1 MPQPC
6 SKPLSSNPFESYR
19 DPETGQW
26 KVRYPAS
33 PLPVVPQ
40 PATQPTCEKV
50 KRTPKL
56 RQWEKLPLSATANP
70 KAANPKVAQTKVA

>member
-6 SKPLSSNPFESYR
+6 SKPLSANPFESYR

-33 PLPVVPQ
+33 ALPNPTQSLAQSSPQ
-40 PATQPTCEKV
+40 PVSESV
-50 KRTPKL
+50 KRAPNL
-56 RQWEKLPLSATANP
+56 RRWKKSS
-70 KAANPKVAQTKVA
+70 QTKVA

>member
-6 SKPLSSNPFESYR
+6 SQPLSANPFESYR

-26 KVRYPAS
+26 KVRYPTGQLPEMTQPLS
-33 PLPVVPQ
+33 QPKPLPQSVLV
-40 PATQPTCEKV
+40 EKI

-56 RQWEKLPLSATANP
+56 RQWKESSQTR
-70 KAANPKVAQTKVA
+70 VA

>member
-1 MPQPC
+1 M
-6 SKPLSSNPFESYR
+6 
-19 DPETGQW
+19 
-26 KVRYPAS
+26 RYPAS